1 MAVLILRARFTIIS
15 MKNKSSRVKTSFKS
29 TKNTKSNADQGVTH
43 LAKTSSPFLALS
55 NKGFRALIITYTLA
69 MMADNIEHVISY
81 WMMYQKFHSP
91 ELGGFAVLSH
101 WLPFL
106 FFSVPVGMLGERFD
120 PRRLIQIG
128 MVLFCSASI
137 GWGYCFFVDG
147 LQIWQAMALLVL
159 HGCAGV
165 FWHTSTQI
173 LLHDVVT
180 KEELPG
186 AVRLLATARYLG
198 ILVGPGVG
206 GLILIGLGPIYGIF
220 LNAFFYVPIFLWLVS
235 APYGPAFRAA
245 VRSFKVPVRGLSDI
259 VSTFKEVSTLPA
271 IFSMVI
277 LAGAASFFVGNSYQA
292 QMPAFAEDLGH
303 GDPGL
308 LYSLLL
314 AADAAGALF
323 AGLILSNKG
332 IMRPRPRTALTL
344 AFIWCIVL
352 TSFALTND
360 YAIALTLL
368 FIAGFLELSFS
379 SMAQTLVQL
388 NAPEEHRGRVI
399 GLFNMFSL
407 GMRAGAGIIVGL
419 TGGLIGVHWSLGL
432 SGVLLAAIIL
442 VVLYMFRQ
450 PQESK

>member
-1 MAVLILRARFTIIS
+1 MIHRTIIV
-15 MKNKSSRVKTSFKS
+15 MKNKSVKVSPS
-29 TKNTKSNADQGVTH
+29 QTH
-43 LAKTSSPFLALS
+43 KPVNSSPFSAFS
-55 NKGFRALIITYTLA
+55 NKGFRALLITYTLA
-69 MMADNIEHVISY
+69 MMADSVEHVISY

-106 FFSVPVGMLGERFD
+106 IFSVPVGVLGERFD

-128 MVLFCSASI
+128 MVLFAAASV
-137 GWGYCFFVDG
+137 GWGYCFLVDG
-147 LQIWQAMALLVL
+147 LQMWQAMALLVL

-180 KEELPG
+180 QEELPG

-206 GLILIGLGPIYGIF
+206 GVILLGLGPTFGIF
-220 LNAFFYVPIFLWLVS
+220 LNATFYIPTFLWLVN
-235 APYGPAFRAA
+235 APYGPAFRATA
-245 VRSFKVPVRGLSDI
+245 RSFKIPVRGFSDI
-259 VSTFKEVSTLPA
+259 IHTFREVASLPV

-314 AADAAGALF
+314 AADAAGALL
-323 AGLILSNKG
+323 AGLILNNKG
-332 IMRPRPRTALTL
+332 IMRPRPQAALIL
-344 AFIWCIVL
+344 ALMWCIVL
-352 TSFALTND
+352 TSFAITHH
-360 YAIALTLL
+360 YIIALILL
-368 FIAGFLELSFS
+368 FVAGFLELSFS
-379 SMAQTLVQL
+379 SMAQSLVQL
-388 NAPEEHRGRVI
+388 NAPQEHRGRVI

-407 GMRAGAGIIVGL
+407 GMRAGAGVTVGL
-419 TGGLIGVHWSLGL
+419 VGGMIGIHLSLGL
-432 SGVLLAAIIL
+432 AG
-442 VVLYMFRQ
+442 VVLATVILALLYIFKFKDQ
-450 PQESK
+450 SN